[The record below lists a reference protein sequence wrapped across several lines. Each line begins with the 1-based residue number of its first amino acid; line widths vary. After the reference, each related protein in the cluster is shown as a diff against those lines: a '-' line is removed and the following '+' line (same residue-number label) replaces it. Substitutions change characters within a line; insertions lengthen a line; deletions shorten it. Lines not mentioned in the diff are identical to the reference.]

1 MHITKL
7 NGNQIGQVI
16 SHIER
21 PADREYSNQN
31 IDPARS
37 KLNYTLIDRGGTDY
51 INNRIE
57 SVKHINRADVIKLVG
72 VVVTLPQDYRG
83 NEKEF
88 FKATTKAFAER
99 YGKDNIAYA
108 TVHKDEK
115 TPHLH
120 IGVIPIV
127 KDKDGRERLCA
138 KELFDKKELKRL
150 HPEIE
155 KSVSR
160 QLKQPVHLLNGRT
173 QRDPETGRAYKDVK
187 ELKEK
192 KAKEER
198 ELPRN
203 LLGVDYKRA
212 YEQEREK
219 NIEKS
224 LEIGKL
230 KKENRDLQERLYR
243 QTERAKQAE
252 KGLRMEN
259 EERNRLQDILRDP
272 EKLQEHIKQQE
283 QERIRRNAREEHKR

>member
-138 KELFDKKELKRL
+138 KELFDKRELKRL

>member
-138 KELFDKKELKRL
+138 KELFDKRELKRL

-230 KKENRDLQERLYR
+230 KRENRDLQERLYR
-243 QTERAKQAE
+243 QAERADQAE

>member
-72 VVVTLPQDYRG
+72 VVITLPQDYRG

-99 YGKDNIAYA
+99 YGKDNIAYS